1 MAVGTHAAIADH
13 IREKTW
19 QCCVFTCQSFM
30 ASHFV
35 VGAKL
40 GNWLDTFLSKHAV
53 QTAEGQALA
62 VACAIAQTPEE
73 TTISK
78 QAFGELCA
86 SCGLWILI
94 RYRVLPEL
102 AIGSAMVDQLTAELK
117 STYMDGA
124 LHKSIRA
131 LRAVEPDAVLHNFGD
146 LAAWVKA
153 NVSAVRTCQET
164 MAKEAARQFVTHCF
178 YKKHKKVP
186 AGRWAAQKCMTSF
199 DGTPKNLHA
208 ENRSVGRRHW
218 QGSISPLQVHMEGV

>member
-1 MAVGTHAAIADH
+1 
-13 IREKTW
+13 
-19 QCCVFTCQSFM
+19 M

-62 VACAIAQTPEE
+62 VACAIAQTPKE

-94 RYRVLPEL
+94 RDRVLPEL
-102 AIGSAMVDQLTAELK
+102 AIGSTMVDQLTAELN

-131 LRAVEPDAVLHNFGD
+131 LRAVEPDAVLQNFGD

-164 MAKEAARQFVTHCF
+164 MAKEAARQFVTHSF
-178 YKKHKKVP
+178 FKKIQKQLP

-199 DGTPKNLHA
+199 DGTPENLHA

-218 QGSISPLQVHMEGV
+218 QGSISPFRFIWREFEPQMLKMVPFRASFDVHI